1 MDSINLTY
9 ERFKENNDTETF
21 YKRLDKIELSAIS
34 NLTDKEEVIILSQ
47 TSVSRALTQYWTT
60 KFQKWLDNTNVSTP
74 EYDRPL
80 GYWGNVAKADG
91 KGAVAVQVL
100 GVQVQFLVAL
110 LHGLPLEFQLLDG
123 LWVLVFI
130 QCFKDD

>member
-21 YKRLDKIELSAIS
+21 YKRLDEIELSAIS

-47 TSVSRALTQYWTT
+47 TSVSRASTQYWTT

-74 EYDRPL
+74 GYDRPP

-91 KGAVAVQVL
+91 KGAVFGGPVTWSAFGVSVAGWAV
-100 GVQVQFLVAL
+100 GSSIYSMF
-110 LHGLPLEFQLLDG
+110 
-123 LWVLVFI
+123 
-130 QCFKDD
+130 